1 MEKLVGGRVQN
12 LTNVEMNHIQV
23 LDQEMLLLK
32 FYNNNSHI
40 PHQTTISFLYY

>member
-32 FYNNNSHI
+32 FHNNNSHI